1 MRIAR
6 VIGTVVGAAH
16 HPTYDGRKVLL
27 LKPERPDGTSA
38 GSAFIAVDQVQAGV
52 GDKVLVLAEGN
63 GVRQI
68 LGADSGPIRSLI
80 VGVIDHIEYD
90 DAQRA

>member
-38 GSAFIAVDQVQAGV
+38 GSAFIAVDQVQAGI

>member
-38 GSAFIAVDQVQAGV
+38 GSAFIAVDQVQAGI
-52 GDKVLVLAEGN
+52 GDKVLVLAEEA
-63 GVRQI
+63 
-68 LGADSGPIRSLI
+68 LW
-80 VGVIDHIEYD
+80 EE
-90 DAQRA
+90 

>member
-16 HPTYDGRKVLL
+16 HPAYESHKILVV
-27 LKPERPDGTSA
+27 KPEQPNGKGA

-52 GDKVLVLAEGN
+52 GDRVLVLTEGN

-80 VGVIDHIEYD
+80 VGIIDHIEYD
-90 DAQRA
+90 DAQTT